1 MMSRSTV
8 PGSTAA
14 RSNGS
19 TGPGRVRR
27 RLFAAAIGFVALL
40 AGSTA
45 AVAADDDPAV
55 GFQETSVGF
64 SIVRASEGALVEL
77 AAVDV
82 DAALIGQA
90 CTLTASFYNQRSVNP
105 GNDVIVATGGTQMT
119 LTDIE
124 ALADTTTTG
133 SASVIAGDVVTFTLV
148 MGPKQVYSGQ
158 LHMSLECQPP
168 TTSTTAPS
176 TTTSS
181 TTTTTVPPAGADVVT
196 TTTAAAT
203 TTSSAPIESAVL
215 PAQAA
220 APVQG
225 QPTFTG

>member
-1 MMSRSTV
+1 
-8 PGSTAA
+8 
-14 RSNGS
+14 
-19 TGPGRVRR
+19 
-27 RLFAAAIGFVALL
+27 LIGFVALM

-45 AVAADDDPAV
+45 AVAAGQDPAV
-55 GFQETSVGF
+55 GFQEANVGF

-77 AAVDV
+77 VALDV

-90 CTLTASFYNQRSVNP
+90 CTLTASVYNQRSVNP
-105 GNDVIVATGGTQMT
+105 GNNLIVATGGTQMT

-124 ALADTTTTG
+124 AVADATTTG

-168 TTSTTAPS
+168 AT
-176 TTTSS
+176 S
-181 TTTTTVPPAGADVVT
+181 TTTTTTTARPAVVDIVT

-203 TTSSAPIESAVL
+203 TTTATPTTTSAPPIESAVL

>member
-1 MMSRSTV
+1 
-8 PGSTAA
+8 
-14 RSNGS
+14 
-19 TGPGRVRR
+19 
-27 RLFAAAIGFVALL
+27 
-40 AGSTA
+40 
-45 AVAADDDPAV
+45 
-55 GFQETSVGF
+55 
-64 SIVRASEGALVEL
+64 
-77 AAVDV
+77 
-82 DAALIGQA
+82 
-90 CTLTASFYNQRSVNP
+90 
-105 GNDVIVATGGTQMT
+105 MT

-124 ALADTTTTG
+124 ARADATTTG
-133 SASVIAGDVVTFTLV
+133 SASVMAGDVVTFTLV

-181 TTTTTVPPAGADVVT
+181 TTTTTVPPAATDVV